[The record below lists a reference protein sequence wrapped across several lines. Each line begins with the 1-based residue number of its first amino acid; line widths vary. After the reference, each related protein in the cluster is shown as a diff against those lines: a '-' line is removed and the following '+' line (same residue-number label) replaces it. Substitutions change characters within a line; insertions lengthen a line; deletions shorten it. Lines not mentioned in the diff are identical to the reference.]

1 VTLRD
6 SVLVTY
12 RGGVSGFSSSWTH
25 DKIVATSTG
34 TATGTVEAAPHDRS
48 NFSSNFGVY
57 LEP

>member
-25 DKIVATSTG
+25 SKIVTTSTG
-34 TATGTVEAAPHDRS
+34 TASGTAEAVPHDLS
-48 NFSSNFGVY
+48 NFGSNFGVY
-57 LEP
+57 LQP